1 MKRRQAIRGIGSVF
15 GYAVAAPTV
24 IGMLQSCEST
34 PFSEWIPDF
43 FNPEEGRLVA
53 RMLDMIL
60 PETDTPKA
68 TDLGL
73 HQFVDGLFEKVLLEP
88 EKEFARVSTAHF
100 MQSAR
105 ELTGKQVL
113 DELTDDDIY
122 RLLKVYLIKRAPEVE
137 EVHSELLQD
146 FMDAV
151 DRGEQAAINPEAA
164 SFIWAHQLRDIAIDA
179 YRETRYIGE
188 EVLAYLPVPGQYIAC
203 DGVDKLTGGRAWSLG
218 EW

>member
-1 MKRRQAIRGIGSVF
+1 MKRRQALRSMGSVF

-24 IGMLQSCEST
+24 LGILHSCEST

-43 FNPEEGRLVA
+43 FSPEEGRFVA
-53 RMLDMIL
+53 RMLDVIL

-73 HQFVDGLFEKVLLEP
+73 HQFVDGLFDQALLDP

-100 MQSAR
+100 LEAAR
-105 ELTGKQVL
+105 QLSGKQVL
-113 DELTDDDIY
+113 DDITDEEIQ
-122 RLLKVYLIKRAPEVE
+122 RLLQVYLIKRVPEVE
-137 EVHSELLQD
+137 EAHADLLQE
-146 FMDAV
+146 FIEALE
-151 DRGEQAAINPEAA
+151 RGEEASINAEAA

-188 EVLAYLPVPGQYIAC
+188 EVLAYLPVPGQYIPC
-203 DGVDKLTGGRAWSLG
+203 EGVDKLTGGKAWSIG